1 MPVSNPNFAYPAINR
16 ELPSEIDSYM
26 YITCRKYAGTAQ
38 ARGNPS
44 AIPVYALIRLPL
56 PQDLARST
64 GNNYEPE
71 DSTKSYNASK
81 TATASASQGGE
92 SLGILNRAGSAM
104 DRNGGFTPAGFFAGG
119 MSLVTDAM
127 SPVQTLIKQ
136 GAKIAIN
143 TVADQTS
150 ELTSSRRNMMSQE
163 MTWKS
168 TTQRDFTFK
177 WSLVPRGRADVTA
190 ISNISSAFEA
200 YSLGQKDI
208 LSPLSRV
215 LAPFMWTIEC
225 KRDNGLDITEQTIGS
240 PKLCGISDVS
250 VVNDTKSMAED
261 DEGNIYPMKTE
272 LVVKFTEIEPILFNA
287 SQTDGGAN
295 PRAGIQTRSEAFQS

>member
-71 DSTKSYNASK
+71 DSTKTYNISK
-81 TATASASQGGE
+81 TATASASQGVE
-92 SLGILNRAGSAM
+92 SMGIINRTSSAYARNGIKGAAGS
-104 DRNGGFTPAGFFAGG
+104 
-119 MSLVTDAM
+119 VVIDAM
-127 SPVQTLIKQ
+127 SPVQTLAKQ
-136 GAKIAIN
+136 AGKIAIN
-143 TVADQTS
+143 TVSDQTS
-150 ELTSSRRNMMSQE
+150 ELTTSRRNMMSQE

-225 KRDNGLDITEQTIGS
+225 KRDNGIDITQQTIGT

-261 DEGNIYPMKTE
+261 GEGNIYPMKTE

-287 SQTDGGAN
+287 SQTSGGAN

>member
-1 MPVSNPNFAYPAINR
+1 VVI
-16 ELPSEIDSYM
+16 
-26 YITCRKYAGTAQ
+26 
-38 ARGNPS
+38 
-44 AIPVYALIRLPL
+44 
-56 PQDLARST
+56 
-64 GNNYEPE
+64 
-71 DSTKSYNASK
+71 
-81 TATASASQGGE
+81 
-92 SLGILNRAGSAM
+92 
-104 DRNGGFTPAGFFAGG
+104 
-119 MSLVTDAM
+119 DAM
-127 SPVQTLIKQ
+127 SPVQTLAKQ
-136 GAKIAIN
+136 AGKIAIN
-143 TVADQTS
+143 TVSDQTS
-150 ELTSSRRNMMSQE
+150 ELTTSRRNMMSQE

-225 KRDNGLDITEQTIGS
+225 KRDNGIDITEQTIGT

-261 DEGNIYPMKTE
+261 GEGNIYPMKTE

-287 SQTDGGAN
+287 SQTSGGAN

>member
-71 DSTKSYNASK
+71 DSTKSYNISK
-81 TATASASQGGE
+81 TATASASQGVE
-92 SLGILNRAGSAM
+92 SLGIINRTSSAYA
-104 DRNGGFTPAGFFAGG
+104 RNGIVGVAG
-119 MSLVTDAM
+119 SLVTDAM

-136 GAKIAIN
+136 GSKFVIN

-225 KRDNGLDITEQTIGS
+225 KRDNGLDITAQTIGS

-287 SQTDGGAN
+287 SQTDGGVN

>member
-71 DSTKSYNASK
+71 DSTKTYNISK
-81 TATASASQGGE
+81 TATASASQGVE
-92 SLGILNRAGSAM
+92 SMGIINRTSSAYARNGIKGAAGS
-104 DRNGGFTPAGFFAGG
+104 
-119 MSLVTDAM
+119 VVIDAM
-127 SPVQTLIKQ
+127 SPVQTLAKQ
-136 GAKIAIN
+136 AGKIAIN
-143 TVADQTS
+143 TVSDQTS
-150 ELTSSRRNMMSQE
+150 ELTTSRRNMMSQE

-225 KRDNGLDITEQTIGS
+225 KRDNGIDITEQTIGT

-261 DEGNIYPMKTE
+261 GEGNIYPMKTE

-287 SQTDGGAN
+287 SQTSGGAN

>member
-71 DSTKSYNASK
+71 DSTKTYNISK
-81 TATASASQGGE
+81 TATASASQGVE
-92 SLGILNRAGSAM
+92 SMGIINRTSSAYARNGIKGAAGS
-104 DRNGGFTPAGFFAGG
+104 
-119 MSLVTDAM
+119 VVIDAM
-127 SPVQTLIKQ
+127 SPVQTLAKQ
-136 GAKIAIN
+136 AGKIAIN
-143 TVADQTS
+143 TVSDQTS
-150 ELTSSRRNMMSQE
+150 ELTTSRRNMMSQE

-225 KRDNGLDITEQTIGS
+225 KRDNGIDITEQTIGT

-261 DEGNIYPMKTE
+261 GEGNIYPMKTE
-272 LVVKFTEIEPILFNA
+272 LVVKFMEIEPILFNA
-287 SQTDGGAN
+287 SQTSGGAN

>member
-71 DSTKSYNASK
+71 DSTKTYNISK
-81 TATASASQGGE
+81 TATASASQGVE
-92 SLGILNRAGSAM
+92 SMGIINRTSSAYARNGIRGAAGS
-104 DRNGGFTPAGFFAGG
+104 
-119 MSLVTDAM
+119 VVIDAM
-127 SPVQTLIKQ
+127 SPVQTLAKQ
-136 GAKIAIN
+136 AGKIAIN
-143 TVADQTS
+143 TVSDQTS
-150 ELTSSRRNMMSQE
+150 ELTTSRRNMMSQE

-225 KRDNGLDITEQTIGS
+225 KRDNGIDITEQTIGT

-261 DEGNIYPMKTE
+261 GEGNIYPMKTE

-287 SQTDGGAN
+287 SQTSGGAN